1 MPKILVADDNA
12 EFRTVLIELL
22 QSENYEVS
30 AARTGKEVLA
40 AVTSAERPELVI
52 MDLRMPEMSGMDA
65 LRRMQDDR
73 IDVGVLMMTAF
84 GTSNLAIQT
93 IQLGA
98 YDYITKP
105 FDLVELLVVV
115 QRYFEHRS
123 LQGEVQS
130 LRRKLGASDPSE
142 QMVGRSSAMLE
153 IYKTIGRVAA
163 SDASVLV
170 TGETGTGKEMI
181 ADFLHRN
188 SSRKQ
193 GELVKVACATL
204 PETLLE
210 SELFGHEKGSF
221 TSAHAQRKG
230 RFELAD
236 KGTIF
241 LDEIGEMTLSTQKK
255 LLRVLQEKEFERVGG
270 MQTIH
275 ADFRVVAA
283 TNKDL
288 AAEVAKKT
296 FREDLFYRLNVIS
309 IHMPALRERD
319 GDIILLVEHF
329 LNKSR
334 LTPNSPPSRIS
345 KAALDVLEQH
355 DWPGNVR
362 ELENTVARAVIMAH
376 GGVITAEHLSIGNR
390 AIDRTDRLTVDLYSI
405 LEQQKGF
412 TEAMSELESRLLS
425 AALHR
430 AGGQLPVAAVSLG
443 ISISE
448 LTSKLSEFALLSPES
463 AAALV

>member
-1 MPKILVADDNA
+1 MPRILVADDNT
-12 EFRTVLIELL
+12 EFRAVLTELL
-22 QSENYEVS
+22 ASEAYEV
-30 AARTGKEVLA
+30 AEARTGKEVLT
-40 AVTSAERPELVI
+40 AVASATPPELVI

-73 IDVGVLMMTAF
+73 IDVGVVMMTAF
-84 GTSNLAIQT
+84 GTSNLAIQA

-105 FDLVELLVVV
+105 FDLAELLVVV
-115 QRYFEHRS
+115 RRYFGHRS

-130 LRRKLGASDPSE
+130 LRRKLGASEPAE
-142 QMVGRSSAMLE
+142 QMVGRSFAMLE

-181 ADFLHRN
+181 AEFLHRN
-188 SSRKQ
+188 SSRRQ
-193 GELVKVACATL
+193 GELVKVACASL

-230 RFELAD
+230 RFEMAD

-270 MQTIH
+270 TQTIH

-288 AAEVAKKT
+288 AAEVAHKR

-309 IHMPALRERD
+309 IHMPSLRERD
-319 GDIILLVEHF
+319 GDVILLVEHF

-334 LTPNSPPSRIS
+334 LTPQSPPSRIS
-345 KAALDVLEQH
+345 RAALDVLEQH

-362 ELENTVARAVIMAH
+362 ELENTIARAVIMAQS
-376 GGVITAEHLSIGNR
+376 GVITAEHLSIGNR
-390 AIDRTDRLTVDLYSI
+390 AIEHPERSSFDLNVL

-412 TEAMSELESRLLS
+412 AQIMDEVESRLL
-425 AALHR
+425 ATALHR
-430 AGGQLPVAAVSLG
+430 AAGDLPTAAKALG
-443 ISISE
+443 LSIAE
-448 LTSKLSEFALLSPES
+448 LTGKLRELEMLLPE
-463 AAALV
+463 AVAPV

>member
-12 EFRTVLIELL
+12 EFRAVLTELL
-22 QSENYEVS
+22 TSEDYEVLE
-30 AARTGKEVLA
+30 AHTGKEVLT
-40 AVTSAERPELVI
+40 AVTAAAPPELVI

-65 LRRMQDDR
+65 LRRMQNDH
-73 IDVGVLMMTAF
+73 IDVGVVMMTAF
-84 GTSNLAIQT
+84 GTSNLAIQA

-105 FDLVELLVVV
+105 FDLGELLVVV
-115 QRYFEHRS
+115 QRYFEHRR

-130 LRRKLGASDPSE
+130 LRRKLGASDPTE
-142 QMVGRSSAMLE
+142 QMVGRSPAMLE

-181 ADFLHRN
+181 AEFLHRN
-188 SSRKQ
+188 SSRRQ
-193 GELVKVACATL
+193 GELIKVACASL

-230 RFELAD
+230 RFEMAD

-241 LDEIGEMTLSTQKK
+241 LDEIGEMTFSTQKK

-270 MQTIH
+270 TQTIH

-288 AAEVAKKT
+288 AAEVAQKN
-296 FREDLFYRLNVIS
+296 FREDLYYRLNVIS
-309 IHMPALRERD
+309 IHMPALRERQ

-334 LTPNSPPSRIS
+334 STPQSPPSRIS
-345 KAALDVLEQH
+345 RSALDVLEQH

-362 ELENTVARAVIMAH
+362 ELENTVARAVIMAQS
-376 GGVITAEHLSIGNR
+376 GVITAEHLSIGNR
-390 AIDRTDRLTVDLYSI
+390 AIERPERSSLDLNAL

-412 TEAMSELESRLLS
+412 VQVMTEVESRLL
-425 AALHR
+425 ATALHR
-430 AGGQLPVAAVSLG
+430 AGGDLPTAAEALG
-443 ISISE
+443 LSIAE
-448 LTSKLSEFALLSPES
+448 LSGKLRELEMLSPES
-463 AAALV
+463 VALV